1 MNIGIP
7 KELKPFEGR
16 VALSPSACSELISK
30 GHHLYLETSAG
41 NLSGFTD
48 KDYQQSGVNVCQ
60 TPQSLYDSAELIV
73 KVKEPLDVELQ
84 YLTENHTLFCFLHL
98 AANPKLVE
106 QLSAIG
112 LTAVGFESVIDA
124 RQAPLLKPMSQ
135 IAGRL
140 AVQTAAELL
149 HLQHGGSGVLLG
161 GLGSGNALTNV
172 DRGQVL
178 VLGAGSAGTQAALLA
193 QNMGAKVYVFDH
205 HPAALEAIRTLD
217 KGLHLFS
224 DKAQISPLL
233 ATTDVLVGALLVPGK
248 KAPHLIK
255 RHHVKMMRA
264 GSVIVD
270 ISVDQGG
277 CIETTQ
283 ITTYD
288 KPTFVEEGVTH
299 FCVANMPGAVPRTA
313 TQVLS
318 VLLPEYV
325 HRLTKKNWYES
336 DKIMREAVN
345 LRKGKLCIDI

>member
-7 KELKPFEGR
+7 KELKSFEGR
-16 VALSPSACSELISK
+16 VALSPSACRELISK
-30 GHHLYLETSAG
+30 GHHLYLEASAG
-41 NLSGFTD
+41 DLSGFTD
-48 KDYQQSGVNVCQ
+48 EDYQQKGVNVCQ
-60 TPQSLYDSAELIV
+60 TPKALYQSVELIV

-84 YLTENHTLFCFLHL
+84 YLTAKHTLFCFLHL
-98 AANPKLVE
+98 AANPHLVE
-106 QLSAIG
+106 QLNLIG

-124 RQAPLLKPMSQ
+124 SQTPLLKPMSQ

-140 AVQTAAELL
+140 AIQTATELL
-149 HLQHGGSGVLLG
+149 HIQHGGSGLLLG
-161 GLGSGNALTNV
+161 GVEAGDTSNKI
-172 DRGQVL
+172 DQGQVL

-193 QNMGAKVYVFDH
+193 KNMGAKVYVFDH
-205 HPAALEAIRTLD
+205 HRAALEAIRALD
-217 KGLHLFS
+217 KGIHLFT
-224 DKAQISPLL
+224 DKTQISSLL

-248 KAPHLIK
+248 KTPHLIK
-255 RHHVKMMRA
+255 RHHVKLMRA

-283 ITTYD
+283 VTTYD

-313 TQVLS
+313 TQALS
-318 VLLPEYV
+318 VLLPAYI
-325 HRLTKKNWYES
+325 HRLTKNNWYES
-336 DKIMREAVN
+336 DKIMRGAVN